1 MMEELSTHLSTSVT
15 PEVQAA
21 VQEAFELFDQYGV
34 QDYETAY
41 LDALMTG
48 DNHDPMGVT
57 QALLDLTSGYQDEIL
72 TNLLVTLSDDT
83 TVAQGNTVLRVLKQ
97 LEDTELTQE
106 VQVICAESQDPAEAL
121 CDLISLITG
130 EPSESYY
137 ELIEEVGAELI
148 ERIRQTVQPIDQSE
162 GVQPV
167 DPGDTKAML
176 DRLKTFQEFT
186 GKKSKVLGLLVL
198 DMPLG
203 LPYHEYYLA
212 LREDIESLK
221 PADMARELY
230 AAALV
235 AQDTQGNPRTAI
247 LAELNATYTSAD
259 KITPIA
265 TAMETLILQFQAAL
279 TAGVKKVKS

>member
-137 ELIEEVGAELI
+137 ELIDEVGAELI
-148 ERIRQTVQPIDQSE
+148 ERIRQTVQPADQSE

-167 DPGDTKAML
+167 DSGDTKAML
-176 DRLKTFQEFT
+176 DRLKAFQEFS
-186 GKKSKVLGLLVL
+186 GKKSKVLGLLIL

-212 LREDIESLK
+212 LREDIEPLK

-265 TAMETLILQFQAAL
+265 TAMETLILQFQAAV